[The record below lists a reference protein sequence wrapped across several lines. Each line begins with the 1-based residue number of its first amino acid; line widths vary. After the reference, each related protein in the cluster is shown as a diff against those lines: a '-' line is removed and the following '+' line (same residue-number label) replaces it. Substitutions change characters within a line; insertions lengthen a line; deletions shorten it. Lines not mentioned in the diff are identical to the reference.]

1 MPNVVTVGI
10 MLCCSAYVC
19 RIHCMQK
26 LQQLRSELDAEQSI
40 QSMFDMHNK
49 DYFDHLKS
57 VSESEK
63 SA

>member
-1 MPNVVTVGI
+1 
-10 MLCCSAYVC
+10 MLCCSAYAY
-19 RIHCMQK
+19 RIHCVQK
-26 LQQLRSELDAEQSI
+26 LQQLRSELDAERSI